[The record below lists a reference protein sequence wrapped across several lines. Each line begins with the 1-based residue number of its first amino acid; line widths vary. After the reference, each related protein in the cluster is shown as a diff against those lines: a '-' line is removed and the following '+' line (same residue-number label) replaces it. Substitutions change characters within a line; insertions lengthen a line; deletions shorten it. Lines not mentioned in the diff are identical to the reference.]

1 MTHPQ
6 DIPAD
11 ELEDLQNL
19 LRLKN
24 YEQPPEGYFD
34 DFLDEFH
41 SRQRSAAVSGANE
54 SFFSKLNGWFQDLGA
69 AKWAIGAGM
78 AYAVLAL
85 AFFGSNFFGDLGGP
99 NTGIAKDTK
108 ELLPDDRNLQHVE
121 LEKETA
127 DNPGREAVEEE
138 LEALPREF

>member
-1 MTHPQ
+1 MTDTQ

-11 ELEDLQNL
+11 ELEDLQRL

-24 YEQPPEGYFD
+24 YEQPVDGYFE

-41 SRQRSAAVSGANE
+41 RRQRAEAGSGGQVSAWSR
-54 SFFSKLNGWFQDLGA
+54 FSEWFRDLGA

-85 AFFGSNFFGDLGGP
+85 GFFGTLGIKNSSGV
-99 NTGIAKDTK
+99 AKETEDF
-108 ELLPDDRNLQHVE
+108 LPEGSKLQHVE
-121 LEKETA
+121 LGSDTL
-127 DNPGREAVEEE
+127 DNPAEDRSEKT
-138 LEALPREF
+138 LEILPSEF